1 MLDQDSREIKILQDI
16 LLEDGDLEGGTREK
30 KFRWKN
36 IGMYCVI
43 FFNFKLFIKL
53 CIDLIADNAIE
64 SGAVVGEENLDD
76 FDDSQNE
83 EQWRKQ
89 RYERETYLRELM
101 VSIFS

>member
-1 MLDQDSREIKILQDI
+1 MAIWRE
-16 LLEDGDLEGGTREK
+16 EPEK
-30 KFRWKN
+30 KNFVGK
-36 IGMYCVI
+36 ISVCIVLL
-43 FFNFKLFIKL
+43 FFFYFKLFIKL